1 MKIRI
6 KHIFLQNF
14 KGVDFYNS
22 LILTDYSLNKPLAVA
37 PNGWGK
43 TTILESITFL
53 LTGKDLEGKK
63 LNPQN
68 INSVQKPVAEITLT
82 IDNKDYILSY
92 KNNLFYINDNI
103 YATKKYF
110 KTINSLL
117 KTQQKILL
125 SIISPAYFFTLT
137 PKEKRSLFVQVFSQ
151 KYENDF
157 YKELGSELEQRTFRV
172 LKALDWDSTQ
182 LKADYNSQ
190 IRTQQD
196 NLAIKGI
203 PTQLIKKLTSYKD
216 LKTNKYIEPKNEVDK
231 FLLPFVQEIE
241 TSQQKARDE
250 LQKLK
255 MELIAL
261 DQVLYSFTE
270 YISQILKRLKSDF
283 TISLINENK
292 EKEELV
298 IKHKNISLLEL
309 NTAKQLEISI
319 SLSTLFSK
327 LIDLDSFILL
337 DNCEHIDSSN
347 LNTWAKKYS
356 QQFLITKVVN

>member
-22 LILTDYSLNKPLAVA
+22 LILSDYSLNKPLAVA

-68 INSVQKPVAEITLT
+68 LNNSQTAVAEVTLT

-92 KNNLFYINDNI
+92 KNSLFYINDNM
-103 YATKKYF
+103 YSTKKYF
-110 KTINSLL
+110 KTISSLL
-117 KTQQKILL
+117 KVSQKILL
-125 SIISPAYFFTLT
+125 SIISPTYFFTLS
-137 PKEKRSLFVQVFSQ
+137 PKEKRSLFVKVFSQ
-151 KYENDF
+151 KYELDF
-157 YKELGSELEQRTFRV
+157 YQNLESELEKRLFRI

-190 IRTQQD
+190 IRIQQD
-196 NLAIKGI
+196 NLVIKGI
-203 PTQLIKKLTSYKD
+203 PQQLIKKLTSYKD

-231 FLLPFVQEIE
+231 FLLPFAQEIE
-241 TSQQKARDE
+241 VSQQKAKQE
-250 LQKLK
+250 LEVLKL
-255 MELIAL
+255 EAITL

-270 YISQILKRLKSDF
+270 YISQILKKLKSDF

-298 IKHKNISLLEL
+298 IKHKNIDLLEL
-309 NTAKQLEISI
+309 NTAKQVEISI

-327 LIDLDSFILL
+327 LADLDCFILL
-337 DNCEHIDSSN
+337 DNCEHIDSGN
-347 LNTWAKKYS
+347 LSTWAKKYS